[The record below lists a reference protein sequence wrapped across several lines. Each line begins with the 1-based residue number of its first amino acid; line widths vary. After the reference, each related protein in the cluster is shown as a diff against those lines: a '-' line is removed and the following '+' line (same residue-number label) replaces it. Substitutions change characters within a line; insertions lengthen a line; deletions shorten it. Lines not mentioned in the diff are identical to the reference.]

1 MDTSQREARHARASE
16 IVGELQDR
24 DVIVVALTW
33 VDNSGITR
41 VKSVPLTELPNAAAW
56 GVGASPVFDAFLLD
70 DSIISGRF
78 AGGPVGDL
86 RLHPDLDRLTVLAG
100 QPGWA
105 WAPADRYDQGGQPY
119 PLDQRG
125 LARTMTERLGR
136 AGYTAQAAFE
146 IEWVVGQAGTDEF
159 VPATNGPAYGH
170 TRQVELSDYCADL
183 LAALAEQD
191 VRVVQFHPEYGAGQ
205 FEVSTTP
212 LDPVR
217 AADTV
222 VLVRETIRAITA
234 RHGMRASFSPKV
246 ATDGVGNGGHLHL
259 SLWQSLGGAENQT
272 TEKNLFAGG
281 AGKFGLT
288 PDAEAFSA
296 GILDRLPALSAI
308 GSPSVASYLRLV
320 PSHWAGAFVAWGLE
334 NRETALRLI
343 TGSRPAAAN
352 LEVKSFDLSA
362 NPYLVVAAILAAG
375 LAGLAERAVLP
386 EPLDVDPVSLTGVQR
401 LPKSLDEAVAAFEAD
416 PVLTEA
422 FGAEFAA
429 TIVDVRRGEIAR
441 FADLS
446 AREVVAVTRW
456 KH

>member
-41 VKSVPLTELPNAAAW
+41 VKSVPLSELPNAAAW

-70 DSIISGRF
+70 DTIISGRF

-86 RLHPDLDRLTVLAG
+86 RLHPELDRLTVLAG

-105 WAPADRYDQGGQPY
+105 WAPADRFDQDGLPY
-119 PLDQRG
+119 PADQRG
-125 LARTMTERLGR
+125 LAKSVTEQLAA
-136 AGYTAQAAFE
+136 AGYTARAAFE

-159 VPATNGPAYGH
+159 VPATTGPAYGH

-205 FEVSTTP
+205 FELSTIA
-212 LDPVR
+212 LDPVG

-222 VLVRETIRAITA
+222 VLVKETIRAITV

-246 ATDGVGNGGHLHL
+246 ATEGVGNGGHLHL
-259 SLWQSLGGAENQT
+259 SLWRDER
-272 TEKNLFAGG
+272 NLFAGG
-281 AGKFGLT
+281 AGRFGLT
-288 PDAEAFSA
+288 PEAEAFTA
-296 GILDRLPALSAI
+296 GILDRLPALCAI

-320 PSHWAGAFVAWGLE
+320 PSHWAGAFVGWGLE

-352 LEVKSFDLSA
+352 LEVKSYDLSA
-362 NPYLVVAAILAAG
+362 NPYLVIAATLAAG
-375 LAGLAERAVLP
+375 LAGVADHATLP
-386 EPLDVDPVSLTGVQR
+386 EPLDVDPVSHSGIQR
-401 LPKSLDEAVAAFEAD
+401 LPTSLDEAVAAFEDD
-416 PVLTEA
+416 PVLTGT
-422 FGAEFAA
+422 FDTEFAA

-446 AREVVAVTRW
+446 AREVAAVTRW

>member
-1 MDTSQREARHARASE
+1 MDTSQREARYARASE
-16 IVGELQDR
+16 IIGELQDR

-33 VDNSGITR
+33 VDNSGVTR
-41 VKSVPLTELPNAAAW
+41 VKSVPLAELPNAVAW

-70 DSIISGRF
+70 DTIISGRF
-78 AGGPVGDL
+78 AGSPVGDL

-105 WAPADRYDQGGQPY
+105 WAPADRYDQQGQPY
-119 PLDQRG
+119 AADQRG
-125 LARTMTERLGR
+125 LARTVTGRLAE
-136 AGYTAQAAFE
+136 AGYTARMAFE

-159 VPATNGPAYGH
+159 VPAASGPAYGH

-205 FEVSTTP
+205 FEVSTIA
-212 LDPVR
+212 LDPVG

-222 VLVRETIRAITA
+222 VLVRETIRAITS

-246 ATDGVGNGGHLHL
+246 VTEGVGNGGHLHL
-259 SLWQSLGGAENQT
+259 SLWRDAPGEVEGT
-272 TEKNLFAGG
+272 NLFAGG
-281 AGKFGLT
+281 TGIFGLT
-288 PDAEAFSA
+288 PEAESFTA
-296 GILDRLPALSAI
+296 GVLDHLPALCAI

-320 PSHWAGAFVAWGLE
+320 PSHWAGAFAAWGLE
-334 NRETALRLI
+334 NRETALRLV

-362 NPYLVVAAILAAG
+362 NPYLVVAATLAAG
-375 LAGLAERAVLP
+375 LAGIADGATLP
-386 EPLDVDPVSLTGVQR
+386 EPLDVDPVSRSGTRR
-401 LPKSLDEAVAAFEAD
+401 LPTSLDEAVAAFEAD
-416 PVLTEA
+416 QVLTDT

-441 FADLS
+441 FAEVS
-446 AREVVAVTRW
+446 AREIAAVTRW
-456 KH
+456 RH